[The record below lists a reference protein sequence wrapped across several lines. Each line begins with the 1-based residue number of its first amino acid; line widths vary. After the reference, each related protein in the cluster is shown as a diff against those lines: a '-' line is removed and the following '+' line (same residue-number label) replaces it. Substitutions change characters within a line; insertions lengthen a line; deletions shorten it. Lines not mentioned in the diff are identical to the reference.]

1 MDMHYATKSLK
12 QLFQAYAF
20 ENDRTNQEDAA
31 ATKKGIV
38 LELERR
44 VRTSLMLL
52 ESASEADVEQIYRQF
67 IEH

>member
-20 ENDRTNQEDAA
+20 ESERINQEDAA
-31 ATKKGIV
+31 ATKEGIV

-44 VRTSLMLL
+44 MKTSLALL